1 MWLTCPFNSTIMAS
15 LFRHGTLA
23 ASILLLAACANL
35 GGPSLAPGATEAE
48 VLARLGQPTHVYQ
61 DGDSRLLEYMRGP
74 MGQTTD
80 MARIGPDGR
89 LQSLT
94 QVLTM
99 EQFARIVPGVTRQDQ
114 VLRTVG
120 APSEVKYYRNVGMR
134 GWNYPYKESNVWDSM
149 MTIYI
154 DDTGLVRRMENGP
167 DPRRMPS
174 DWGKG

>member
-1 MWLTCPFNSTIMAS
+1 MYS
-15 LFRHGTLA
+15 LFRRGAPA
-23 ASILLLAACANL
+23 ASALLLAACAGL
-35 GGPSLAPGATEAE
+35 GGPALAPGAPEAE
-48 VLARLGQPTHVYQ
+48 VLTRLGQPTHVYQ
-61 DGDSRLLEYMRGP
+61 DGDARVLEYMHGP

-99 EQFARIVPGVTRQDQ
+99 ESFARIVPGVTRQEQ
-114 VLRTVG
+114 VLRIVG
-120 APSEVKYYRNVGMR
+120 APSEVRFYRHPGMR
-134 GWNYPYKESNVWDSM
+134 AWNYPYKESNVWDSM

-174 DWGKG
+174 HWGRG

>member
-1 MWLTCPFNSTIMAS
+1 MFS
-15 LFRHGTLA
+15 LLRRSITA
-23 ASILLLAACANL
+23 ASALLLSACANF
-35 GGPSLAPGATEAE
+35 GGPALMPGAPEAD

-61 DGDSRLLEYMRGP
+61 DGDARLLEYMRGP

-99 EQFARIVPGVTRQDQ
+99 ESFARIIPGVTRQEQ
-114 VLRTVG
+114 VLRIVG
-120 APSEVKYYRNVGMR
+120 APSEIRVYRHPGMQA
-134 GWNYPYKESNVWDSM
+134 WNYPYKESNVWDSM
-149 MTIYI
+149 MTIYV

-174 DWGKG
+174 HWGKG

>member
-1 MWLTCPFNSTIMAS
+1 MTFPLSV
-15 LFRHGTLA
+15 LA
-23 ASILLLAACANL
+23 RAALPVLVLSACASL
-35 GGPSLAPGATEAE
+35 GGPALAPGATEAE
-48 VLARLGQPTHVYQ
+48 VVAQLGRPTNVYP
-61 DGDSRLLEYMRGP
+61 DGGSHYLEYMHGP

-89 LQSLT
+89 LQSFE

-99 EQFARIVPGVTRQDQ
+99 EKFASIVPNQTRQEQ

-120 APSEVKYYRNVGMR
+120 APSEIRFYRNVGMN
-134 GWNYPYKESNVWDSM
+134 GWNYPFRESNTWDSM

-154 DDTGLVRRMENGP
+154 DNTGLVRRMENGP

-174 DWGKG
+174 DSGRD

>member
-1 MWLTCPFNSTIMAS
+1 MCS
-15 LFRHGTLA
+15 LLRRGMPA
-23 ASILLLAACANL
+23 ASALLLSACAGL
-35 GGPSLAPGATEAE
+35 GGPALAPGASEAE

-61 DGDSRLLEYMRGP
+61 DGDARLLEYMRGP

-99 EQFARIVPGVTRQDQ
+99 ESFARIVPGVTRQEQ
-114 VLRTVG
+114 VLRIVG
-120 APSEVKYYRNVGMR
+120 APSEVRFYRYPGLR
-134 GWNYPYKESNVWDSM
+134 AWNYPYKESNVWDSM

-174 DWGKG
+174 HWGRG

>member
-1 MWLTCPFNSTIMAS
+1 MSS
-15 LFRHGTLA
+15 LLRRGMSA
-23 ASILLLAACANL
+23 ASALLLSACAGL
-35 GGPSLAPGATEAE
+35 GGPALAPGAPEAE

-61 DGDSRLLEYMRGP
+61 DGDTRLLEYMRGP

-89 LQSLT
+89 LQSFT

-99 EQFARIVPGVTRQDQ
+99 EQFARIVPGVTRQEQ
-114 VLRTVG
+114 VLRIVG
-120 APSEVKYYRNVGMR
+120 APSEVRFYRHPGMR
-134 GWNYPYKESNVWDSM
+134 AWNYPYKESNVWDSM

-154 DDTGLVRRMENGP
+154 DDTGLVRRIENGP

-174 DWGKG
+174 HWGKG

>member
-1 MWLTCPFNSTIMAS
+1 MCS
-15 LFRHGTLA
+15 LLRRGMPA
-23 ASILLLAACANL
+23 ASALLLSACAGL
-35 GGPSLAPGATEAE
+35 GGPALAPGASEAE

-61 DGDSRLLEYMRGP
+61 DGDARLLEYMRGP

-99 EQFARIVPGVTRQDQ
+99 ESFARIVPGVTRQEQ
-114 VLRTVG
+114 VLRIVG
-120 APSEVKYYRNVGMR
+120 APSEVRFYRYPGLR
-134 GWNYPYKESNVWDSM
+134 AWNYPYKESNVWDSM
-149 MTIYI
+149 MTIYL

-174 DWGKG
+174 HWGKG